1 MSTALPQFDRGHG
14 VCEVAIGFG
23 DLEIDRAAVVEVMGY
38 RAGAMPEHFG
48 ELLDA
53 ALAQAAALSV
63 VRAGYRLVAAGRVDE
78 RPGAVVLGGTVF
90 STQKIVAGAL
100 LRAERAAVFTCS
112 IGPAMEEWTRAMMPD
127 DPALGYI
134 ADAVGSA
141 VAEALADRLHDHIG
155 AQMARHGWRITNR
168 YSPGYCNWSVAEQHR
183 LFALLPPQF
192 CGITLGESAL
202 MHPMKSVSGVIG
214 VGTAVTH
221 ADYLCDVCGVR
232 DCTYRAFH
240 AGRAAHGAGGAAR

>member
-1 MSTALPQFDRGHG
+1 MPAALPQTDRGHG
-14 VCEVAIGFG
+14 VCEVAIGYG
-23 DLEIDRAAVVEVMGY
+23 DLTIERDRIAAVMGY
-38 RAGAMPEHFG
+38 RDGAMPEHFG

-63 VRAGYRLVAAGRVDE
+63 IHAGYRLVTAGRTE
-78 RPGAVVLGGTVF
+78 GRPGAVVLGETVF

-100 LRAERAAVFTCS
+100 LRAERAAVFTSS
-112 IGPAMEEWTRAMMPD
+112 IGPALEDWARAMMPD

-141 VAEALADRLHDHIG
+141 VAEAVADRLHDHIG

-202 MHPMKSVSGVIG
+202 MHPIKSVSGVIG
-214 VGTAVTH
+214 VGAAVTH
-221 ADYLCDVCGVR
+221 SDYLCDVCGVC

-240 AGRAAHGAGGAAR
+240 EKRAAHGPGGAAR